1 MNIDQYIP
9 WFKTRYKRTSSLLTA
24 SAFVLSDCVTIML
37 CIGAG
42 FFVVNAVDVH
52 LINFK
57 SFVHYWTYL
66 PIFFI
71 VYHIFKLYPGI
82 LLVPSEQL
90 RSFTLANAFMFGG
103 IALSIVVETDRRE
116 YIAIAFLV
124 AFVFSTFSLPLSR
137 VIARKYVYSR
147 FKWWGI
153 PAVIYGKISES
164 KSILDDLLDNPSLGY
179 IPVAIV
185 DEKGETEKDYR
196 GIPVLDSVEDSKR
209 LNTELHIK
217 MAIIVPEDEISRS
230 SQHLLITTLSNFRYN
245 IIIPKMNLLNT
256 ISLSIKDINGTLGL
270 ATTHNL
276 RKWYNMA
283 VKTFLDYLLL
293 LAASGFL
300 VPLFAVISLLVKL
313 SSPGPV
319 FYGHERIGR
328 NGKRI
333 RVWKFR
339 SMITNADEILNAVL
353 EDNPEHR
360 KEWEQSHKLSNDPR
374 VTRIGKFLRKS
385 SLDELPQLFNVILG
399 DMSFIGP
406 RPVTDAE
413 TGKYGENFN
422 YIFSVKPGLSGMW
435 QVSGRSDTDYA
446 ERVAFDSYYI
456 QNWSIWLDLWLIFKT
471 IGVVLTGKGAR

>member
-1 MNIDQYIP
+1 M
-9 WFKTRYKRTSSLLTA
+9 
-24 SAFVLSDCVTIML
+24 TIE
-37 CIGAG
+37 
-42 FFVVNAVDVH
+42 D
-52 LINFK
+52 
-57 SFVHYWTYL
+57 S
-66 PIFFI
+66 
-71 VYHIFKLYPGI
+71 
-82 LLVPSEQL
+82 
-90 RSFTLANAFMFGG
+90 
-103 IALSIVVETDRRE
+103 
-116 YIAIAFLV
+116 
-124 AFVFSTFSLPLSR
+124 
-137 VIARKYVYSR
+137 
-147 FKWWGI
+147 
-153 PAVIYGKISES
+153 
-164 KSILDDLLDNPSLGY
+164 
-179 IPVAIV
+179 
-185 DEKGETEKDYR
+185 
-196 GIPVLDSVEDSKR
+196 VLDSVEDSKR

-319 FYGHERIGR
+319 FYCHERIGR

-353 EDNPEHR
+353 EDNPEYR

-406 RPVTDAE
+406 GQLPTRKPE
-413 TGKYGENFN
+413 NTGELQLH
-422 YIFSVKPGLSGMW
+422 FSVKPGLSGMW

-446 ERVAFDSYYI
+446 ERVAFDSI
-456 QNWSIWLDLWLIFKT
+456 TFKTGQSGDLWLIFKT
-471 IGVVLTGKGAR
+471 IGVVLTGREHDDYFLKKTALFNGLCHLYNKSFRIPQKTRS